1 MAHRAHPSRMQRQYK
16 PISRESD
23 LTPPKVCG
31 RSRTSLGQNG
41 KAPPLYSRSD
51 CGRLRTSCTENPSE
65 DIGLG
70 SEYDVNYTRQ
80 TMEPANGRSPICW
93 LQLLVEEPGSR
104 EDKRVVFHVGAI
116 FHVFPCVAS
125 CLWTSRVGH
134 SSSRSIAM
142 SSSDR
147 GGIQALLAA
156 EQDAQRI
163 VANARAAKTARLRQ
177 AKEEAEREVAQYR
190 AQREAEFRKKLSD
203 SSGDSGANVK
213 RLESETNDKINR
225 LSDDAAKVAAEV
237 TALLM
242 NYVITVK
249 N

>member
-125 CLWTSRVGH
+125 CLWTSRVG
-134 SSSRSIAM
+134 
-142 SSSDR
+142 
-147 GGIQALLAA
+147 LLRFSLCGFLFV
-156 EQDAQRI
+156 DI
-163 VANARAAKTARLRQ
+163 PCG
-177 AKEEAEREVAQYR
+177 
-190 AQREAEFRKKLSD
+190 S
-203 SSGDSGANVK
+203 
-213 RLESETNDKINR
+213 
-225 LSDDAAKVAAEV
+225 VAARV
-237 TALLM
+237 TRSASACCFGGFSVDFGFSGFGGEFLLQFE
-242 NYVITVK
+242 N
-249 N
+249 